1 MRKYSAKKMASSVG
15 VLMRTVSK
23 YPELEAGIQY
33 DVQGGVIPK
42 LSLFIKW
49 CKSQVLPTTSLSY

>member
-1 MRKYSAKKMASSVG
+1 MEAMRKYSAKKMASSVG

-33 DVQGGVIPK
+33 DVQGGEY
-42 LSLFIKW
+42 
-49 CKSQVLPTTSLSY
+49 Q